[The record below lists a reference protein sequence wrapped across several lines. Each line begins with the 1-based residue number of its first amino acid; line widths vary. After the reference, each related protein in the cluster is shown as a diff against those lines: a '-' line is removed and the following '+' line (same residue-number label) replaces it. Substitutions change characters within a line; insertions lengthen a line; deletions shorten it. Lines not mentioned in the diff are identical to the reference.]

1 MKRYLSH
8 VLVLLLLAVV
18 CEKAAAQQ
26 DAWMTKNIDEWNA
39 SDISTIMNNSAWV
52 KTQEVRLLLQ
62 STGNAALGSGA
73 NNVAQAAINT
83 PIDFEFK
90 LRLRSALPIRLAL
103 VRASQI
109 SANYEK
115 LTKEERATLDAK
127 LKGLFTCSAC
137 AEHYVLTLSSSSKT
151 YPGVDAVFNFLKDA
165 QLQDLKRYVYL
176 LSSRGE
182 KRDLVHFM
190 PPRMPGEEAVFFFK
204 RFDAQ
209 GKPLLT
215 PNDKQLIFRLSGL
228 GNNATTNFIIDVSKI
243 IVQGQVIF

>member
-8 VLVLLLLAVV
+8 ALALLVLAAV
-18 CEKAAAQQ
+18 CEKASAQQ
-26 DAWMTKNIDEWNA
+26 DAWMTKNIDEWTM

-52 KTQEVRLLLQ
+52 KTQAVRLSFQ
-62 STGNAALGSGA
+62 STSNTAPGSGA
-73 NNVAQAAINT
+73 NKIAQETTNT
-83 PIDFEFK
+83 PIEFEFK

-109 SANYEK
+109 NANYDK
-115 LTKEERATLDAK
+115 LTKEERAALDSK
-127 LKGLFTCSAC
+127 LKGLFTCPAC
-137 AEHYVLTLSSSSKT
+137 AEHYVLTLSSSSKNH
-151 YPGVDAVFNFLKDA
+151 PGMDAVFNSLNAA

-190 PPRMPGEEAVFFFK
+190 PPRTPGEEAVFFFK

-209 GKPLLT
+209 RKPLLT
-215 PNDKQLIFRLSGL
+215 PDDKQLIFRFSDPS
-228 GNNATTNFIIDVSKI
+228 NSTTTNFIIDVSKI
-243 IVQGQVIF
+243 VVQGQVVF